1 MQPGSES
8 AFPASIEPS
17 EPLREVVDLDTV
29 PASTADALSHPLRR
43 QVLYQL
49 SRREFMVPRDAL
61 AEHVVGATEDTGGLT
76 APPKRQVK
84 VQTPSRSPPE
94 TGRGRPRRVRSP
106 EYDGR
111 TDTGG
116 ETAPHPLRTGGR
128 RTRSRNAPR
137 RTLHAR

>member
-76 APPKRQVK
+76 APPKRQVE
-84 VQTPSRSPPE
+84 VQLHHVHLPKLVE
-94 TGRGRPRRVRSP
+94 AGLV
-106 EYDGR
+106 EYD
-111 TDTGG
+111 
-116 ETAPHPLRTGGR
+116 H
-128 RTRSRNAPR
+128 RSTMVALTPAAKRLLTP
-137 RTLHAR
+137 